1 MISLLIGRTRITCVF
16 LLFLAVIATTG
27 CTVRYV
33 ADYDAVVLDEIICIS
48 KKVDM
53 FYGEILE
60 TSADRRGYEDF
71 KNRYIEIEADFRAL
85 LMRNE
90 IRAFNEETTK
100 QINIALELWLDDKA
114 KHKEKDTV
122 ADFTAKRRRKQFA
135 RVFTAM
141 AKGEKAKDIRL
152 GEAES

>member
-1 MISLLIGRTRITCVF
+1 MISLLIERARVTCVF
-16 LLFLAVIATTG
+16 LLFLAIIATTG
-27 CTVRYV
+27 CAVRYV
-33 ADYDAVVLDEIICIS
+33 ADYDAVVLEEIICIS

-71 KNRYIEIEADFRAL
+71 KDRYIEIEADFRAL

-100 QINIALELWLDDKA
+100 QINIALGLWLDDKA
-114 KHKEKDTV
+114 KHKEKNTV
-122 ADFTAKRRRKQFA
+122 GDFIAERHRKQFA

-141 AKGEKAKDIRL
+141 AKGEKAKETRS
-152 GEAES
+152 GEAEN

>member
-1 MISLLIGRTRITCVF
+1 MINLLIKRARITFVS
-16 LLFLAVIATTG
+16 LFLIAFGVTTG
-27 CTVRYV
+27 CALRYV
-33 ADYDAVVLDEIICIS
+33 ADYDAVVLEEIICIS

-53 FYGEILE
+53 FYGEVLE
-60 TSADRRGYEDF
+60 TPADKRWYEDF
-71 KNRYIEIEADFRAL
+71 KGRYIEIEVDFRAL
-85 LMRNE
+85 LMRNK

-141 AKGEKAKDIRL
+141 AKGEKAKDTRS

>member
-1 MISLLIGRTRITCVF
+1 MISLLIGRARITCVF
-16 LLFLAVIATTG
+16 LLFIAVIATTG
-27 CTVRYV
+27 CAVRYV

-71 KNRYIEIEADFRAL
+71 KGKYIEIEADFRAL

-90 IRAFNEETTK
+90 IRAFNEQTTK

-114 KHKEKDTV
+114 KHKEKNTV
-122 ADFTAKRRRKQFA
+122 VDFIAKRHRKQFA

-141 AKGEKAKDIRL
+141 AKGEKAKET
-152 GEAES
+152 GSGQAEN